1 MHIWNGERRTPRF
14 WFMKRNL
21 ESKKMIRKF
30 IPTILNIILFII
42 ISNLLFSSELNNEVQ
57 NFEIYFKFTISS
69 KEEIE
74 NLTKIASIDNVIGTK
89 VYAYAHPDELKKLK
103 EMGYT
108 IEILPH
114 PSSGRPL
121 TMAYTIGEM
130 ADWDRYPTYDVYI
143 EMMYLFGE
151 NYPDIC
157 RIDTVGYSQQGR
169 EILFAKISD
178 NVDIEENEPEFM
190 YTATM
195 HGDETAG
202 YVLMLRL
209 IDSLLTSYGFNDRI
223 TYLVDNIEIWINPL
237 ANPDGTYH
245 GGDSTLVGA
254 RRSNANGYDLNRNF
268 PDPEDGPHPDGNPWQ
283 PETIVMMD
291 LADSH
296 SFVHSANF
304 HGGAEVVNY
313 SWDTWPR
320 LHADDDWYISISR
333 EYADTAHVYSP
344 PGYMT
349 FLNNG
354 ITNGY
359 QWYTIN
365 GGRQDYMNYFQG
377 CKEVTIELSDVKMLS
392 SDELPAHWEY
402 NKRSFINYIDNVF
415 YGIRGLVTDSL
426 GNPLDAM
433 ITVVDHDFDS
443 SEVFTDPD
451 VGDYHRMLLP
461 GTYDLTFS
469 SYGYVSQTITD
480 IVVSDTGATIVD
492 VELETA
498 EIITVLHQNYP
509 NPFDTSTTISF
520 SATDLH
526 GLPRIRIYN
535 IKGQIVKTFRIPNPE
550 SRTPNIVWDGI
561 DDNGQQLS
569 NGIYFYKLN
578 SINCYSDIKKMVL
591 LR

>member
-1 MHIWNGERRTPRF
+1 
-14 WFMKRNL
+14 MKRNL

>member
-1 MHIWNGERRTPRF
+1 
-14 WFMKRNL
+14 
-21 ESKKMIRKF
+21 MIRKF

-550 SRTPNIVWDGI
+550 SRTPNIVWDG
-561 DDNGQQLS
+561 
-569 NGIYFYKLN
+569 
-578 SINCYSDIKKMVL
+578 
-591 LR
+591 